1 VLPLCRQGRDGC
13 LLFIAQQEAL
23 SQVLSRYALRGDL
36 RYVLREVRRR
46 AATSGHVVN
55 PERLYL
61 VCVET
66 LLAVSF
72 ATLAVCHLLD
82 RKAQR

>member
-1 VLPLCRQGRDGC
+1 MGVSLHAVHGCQHRCLRLQPPPTGR
-13 LLFIAQQEAL
+13 A
-23 SQVLSRYALRGDL
+23 
-36 RYVLREVRRR
+36 
-46 AATSGHVVN
+46 VN

-72 ATLAVCHLLD
+72 ATLAVCHWLD